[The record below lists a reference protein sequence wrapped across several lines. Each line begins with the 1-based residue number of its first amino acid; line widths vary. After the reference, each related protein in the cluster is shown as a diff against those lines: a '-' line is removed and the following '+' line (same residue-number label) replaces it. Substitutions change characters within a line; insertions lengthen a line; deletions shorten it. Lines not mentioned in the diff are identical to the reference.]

1 MTDLDTTA
9 SQSKRAKVGLIL
21 PGGGAR
27 SAYQVG
33 VLKGIA
39 EFWPLKRHNPFPV
52 ITGTSAGAINATV
65 LAASAMRFHAGV
77 DRMVGVWSHFSSDKV
92 FRSDGLTAFR
102 TALHWIWAALTGGL
116 GLGKPSSLLN
126 NTPLRSLLENQVNFA
141 RIQQAIDAGALDAIA
156 ITASS
161 YHRARSVSFF
171 QAREGIEAWSRAR
184 REGQCCTL
192 DLDHLMASVAIPV
205 VFPAVWVRDDYY
217 GDGSMRQAAPLSSAI
232 HLGAERLLVIGL
244 RSEGRSPI
252 RRQPAEP
259 EYPNLGSIAGYMLD
273 TLFMDSLY
281 SDLERLTRINQL
293 LADQVLHPGS
303 AKVKEIQAHVV
314 IPSEDILEIAARHAH
329 RMPRSVRFLLR
340 GLGAANSGGLPL
352 VSYLLFEQEY
362 CQELIALGYRDA
374 LAQREQLMAFL
385 SGEVVAD
392 LEAPDSV
399 EEMLSR

>member
-1 MTDLDTTA
+1 VSA
-9 SQSKRAKVGLIL
+9 RPKVGLIL

-39 EFWPLKRHNPFPV
+39 EFWPLQRRNPFPV

-77 DRMVGVWSHFSSDKV
+77 ARMVGVWSHFHSGKV

-116 GLGKPSSLLN
+116 GLGKPDSLLDN
-126 NTPLRSLLENQVNFA
+126 APLRALLENQVNFA

-161 YHRARSVSFF
+161 YHRARSVSFY
-171 QAREGIEAWSRAR
+171 QAKDGVEPWARAR
-184 REGQCCTL
+184 REGKRCTL

-205 VFPAVWVRDDYY
+205 VFPAVWVRDDFY

-244 RSEGRSPI
+244 RSEGVSLL
-252 RRQPAEP
+252 RQKPAEP
-259 EYPNLGSIAGYMLD
+259 EYPTLGSIAGYMLD

-293 LADQVLHPGS
+293 IAENGVAPGS
-303 AKVKEIQAHVV
+303 RKVKEIQAHVV
-314 IPSEDILEIAARHAH
+314 IPSEDVLEIAARHAK

-340 GLGAANSGGLPL
+340 GLGGANSSGLPL

-362 CQELIALGYRDA
+362 CRELIDLGYRDA

-385 SGEVVAD
+385 SGEAVED
-392 LEAPDSV
+392 LEAPEGV
-399 EEMLSR
+399 EEILSR